1 MAHRMSARTTRPIR
15 TALTTSLLVLMVVAA
30 GCAQPQTE
38 PPAAV
43 IADIQLP
50 GDYSATGPGALVSA
64 TKLPTIDRRLLRIT
78 SVAARITYNSTSGV
92 DGSAQVVSGSVFAPT
107 GTPPEGGWPV
117 VVFGHGTT
125 GVRSDCAPSL
135 SPTLLGAA
143 DAVRALVM
151 LGYMMVV
158 PDYQGLGTIDSYHP
172 YLDATTAGYN
182 MLDAA
187 SAARMLVPDAS
198 ERWVAFG
205 VSQGGQAAWAA
216 NELAA
221 TYGARDTQLIGS
233 VSVSPA
239 ADITGLADMAAEG
252 VLSPQQRIAMVLIL
266 SSLQN
271 AHPDL
276 DLDDYR
282 RGLVTEKWDL
292 LAGCATDATEDRLTV
307 AEQIPPED
315 LRPATPQALDRLRG
329 YLYEMSGLPRAP
341 AVAPMFVVH
350 GDADDVIPV
359 AWTTE
364 AVRRACDLG
373 DTVASFIG
381 GGRGH
386 GDFDPIVS
394 LDWIIKRFDGA
405 PPDSTCTLE
414 GGPSIF
420 KAT

>member
-1 MAHRMSARTTRPIR
+1 MAHTLMSRTTRK
-15 TALTTSLLVLMVVAA
+15 ALAGSLLALALVVA
-30 GCAQPQTE
+30 GCSEPDTA

-43 IADIQLP
+43 VSEIQLP
-50 GDYSATGPGALVSA
+50 ADYSATGPGALVSA
-64 TKLPTIDRRLLRIT
+64 TRLPTIDRRLLRVT

-92 DGSAQVVSGSVFAPT
+92 DGSSQVVSGSVFAPT

-117 VVFGHGTT
+117 IVFGHGTT
-125 GVRSDCAPSL
+125 GVLSDCAPSL

-143 DAVRALVM
+143 DAVRALVT
-151 LGYMMVV
+151 LGYVMVV

-182 MLDAA
+182 MVDAA
-187 SAARMLVPDAS
+187 SAARKLVPDS
-198 ERWVAFG
+198 SQRWVAFG

-216 NELAA
+216 NELIAG
-221 TYGARDTQLIGS
+221 YGAQDTTLIGS

-252 VLSPQQRIAMVLIL
+252 ILSPQQRIAMVLIL

-271 AHPDL
+271 AHPGF

-282 RGLVTEKWDL
+282 RGLVEEKWDL
-292 LAGCATDATEDRLTV
+292 LAGCSTDATEDRLSV

-315 LRPATPQALDRLRG
+315 LRPATPEALDTLRG
-329 YLYEMSGLPRAP
+329 YLNQMSGLPRAP
-341 AVAPMFVVH
+341 ASAPMFVVH
-350 GDADDVIPV
+350 GDADDVVPV
-359 AWTTE
+359 VWTTE

-373 DTVASFIG
+373 DTVASFIA

-394 LDWIIKRFDGA
+394 LDWIMKRFDDA
-405 PPDSTCTLE
+405 PADSTCGVE
-414 GGPSIF
+414 GGPSIL
-420 KAT
+420 KTT

>member
-1 MAHRMSARTTRPIR
+1 MAHTLMSRTTRK
-15 TALTTSLLVLMVVAA
+15 ALAGSLLALALVVA
-30 GCAQPQTE
+30 GCSEPDTA

-43 IADIQLP
+43 VSEIQLP
-50 GDYSATGPGALVSA
+50 ADYSATGPGALVSA
-64 TKLPTIDRRLLRIT
+64 TRLPTIDRRLLRVT

-92 DGSAQVVSGSVFAPT
+92 DGSSQVVSGSVFAPT

-117 VVFGHGTT
+117 IVFGHGTT
-125 GVRSDCAPSL
+125 GVLSDCAPSL

-143 DAVRALVM
+143 DAVRALVT
-151 LGYMMVV
+151 LGYVMVV

-182 MLDAA
+182 MVDAA
-187 SAARMLVPDAS
+187 SAARKLVPDS
-198 ERWVAFG
+198 SQRWVAFG

-216 NELAA
+216 NELIAG
-221 TYGARDTQLIGS
+221 YGAQDTTLIGS

-252 VLSPQQRIAMVLIL
+252 ILSPQQRIAMVLIL

-271 AHPDL
+271 AHPGF

-282 RGLVTEKWDL
+282 RGLVEEKWDL
-292 LAGCATDATEDRLTV
+292 LAGCSTDATEDRLPV

-315 LRPATPQALDRLRG
+315 LRPATPEALDTLRG
-329 YLYEMSGLPRAP
+329 YLNQMSGLPRAP
-341 AVAPMFVVH
+341 ASAPMFVVH
-350 GDADDVIPV
+350 GDADDVVPV
-359 AWTTE
+359 VWTTE

-373 DTVASFIG
+373 DTVASFIA

-394 LDWIIKRFDGA
+394 LDWIMKRFDDA
-405 PPDSTCTLE
+405 PADSTCGVE
-414 GGPSIF
+414 GGPSIL
-420 KAT
+420 KTT